1 MGAAGDPAKPRRV
14 RGKQAAD
21 ALGPQGGPA
30 VAERPSDDEARVA
43 PDAAVAADGETL
55 WHFTGQESMHAFWA
69 VDRLSPD
76 DVAKLRSQGKGV
88 PGRPESAAGNVVP
101 PHESAAVAAASLDF
115 NCELQDVHFMSLVV
129 GALGPEK
136 VNYSVQVSV
145 PILTNSTELVKGE
158 YLLLEAGKKAPPKKR
173 AADWKSDA
181 ASAAQAAKKQASSK
195 PAPKKKAG
203 AKADSDFLSF

>member
-21 ALGPQGGPA
+21 APGPQGGPA
-30 VAERPSDDEARVA
+30 VAELPSDDEARVA

-88 PGRPESAAGNVVP
+88 PGRPE
-101 PHESAAVAAASLDF
+101 ESAAVAAGSLDF

-181 ASAAQAAKKQASSK
+181 ASAAQAAKKQAGSK

-203 AKADSDFLSF
+203 AKADCDFLSF